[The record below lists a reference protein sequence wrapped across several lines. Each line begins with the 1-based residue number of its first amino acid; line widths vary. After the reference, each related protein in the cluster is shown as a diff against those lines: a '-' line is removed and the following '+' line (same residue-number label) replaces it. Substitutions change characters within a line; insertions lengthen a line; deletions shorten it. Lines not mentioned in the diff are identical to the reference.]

1 MKALEWMIE
10 TAGYMA
16 EETATLA
23 PAIVA
28 GNVEGKRKVTVSRSE
43 ESVTAENPDIEA
55 YYRYTFP
62 SAVFVRVPVFFPLG
76 PIIEHVI
83 NAADWND
90 VPAIDWEYPRGR
102 PEHAD
107 ADARKVVSDMLRDP
121 EVLTEV
127 IGGFVR
133 GLNTAVSDPSF
144 LRDDIGAL
152 NPDDVDDAFWS
163 RVDNE
168 SEYYEDHPYNESHRP
183 PSRLAAL
190 LFATEAKLQDVSAEG
205 DGLFAGIRATI
216 RYTITPEHARIVTP
230 SSPDWSEWA

>member
-1 MKALEWMIE
+1 MKALQWMIE
-10 TAGYMA
+10 TASDMA

-23 PAIVA
+23 SAIVA
-28 GNVEGKRKVTVSRSE
+28 GNVEGKRKVTVSRSD
-43 ESVTAENPDIEA
+43 ESVIDENSAVEA
-55 YYRYTFP
+55 SYRYTFP
-62 SAVFVRVPVFFPLG
+62 SAVFVRVPVFFPLR
-76 PIIEHVI
+76 PITEQVI
-83 NAADWND
+83 KAADWND

-107 ADARKVVSDMLRDP
+107 ADARKAVSDMLRDP

-144 LRDDIGAL
+144 LRDDIGSL
-152 NPDDVDDAFWS
+152 NPDDVDDAFWD

-168 SEYYEDHPYNESHRP
+168 SEYYAEHPYSESHRP
-183 PSRLAAL
+183 PSRLAASL
-190 LFATEAKLQDVSAEG
+190 LTTDAKLQDVSAEG

-216 RYTITPEHARIVTP
+216 RYTLTPSFVRIVTP
-230 SSPDWSEWA
+230 SSYDWSEWA